1 MSGAAFE
8 VIIHTDGACEKNPG
22 PGGWAAVLTSGAHR
36 KVISGGYR
44 RTTNNRMELRA
55 VIESLASLKG
65 EGRRVKV
72 VSDSRYVTDA
82 VNKRWLSNWIRLGF
96 RKTGGIRENA
106 DLWIEL
112 QALIVRHA
120 VKFEWIRG
128 HNAHAENEE
137 CDRLAVAA
145 RGAKDLAVDA
155 PFEDPARSHAAL
167 GLTLV

>member
-1 MSGAAFE
+1 MSNPIFDA
-8 VIIHTDGACEKNPG
+8 VIYTDGACEGNPG
-22 PGGWAAVLTSGAHR
+22 RGGWAAILTSGAHR

-65 EGRRVKV
+65 DGRRVKI

-82 VNKRWLSNWIRLGF
+82 VNKRWLANWVRKGF
-96 RKTGGIRENA
+96 QKPGGVRENA

-112 QALIVRHA
+112 HGLLKRHT
-120 VKFEWIRG
+120 VTFEWVRG
-128 HNAHAENEE
+128 HATHVENEE

-145 RGAKDLAVDA
+145 RQAAELLVDSA
-155 PFEDPARSHAAL
+155 YENPAGSHAAL

>member
-1 MSGAAFE
+1 MSDSAFE
-8 VIIHTDGACEKNPG
+8 VVIHTDGACEGNPG

-55 VIESLASLKG
+55 VIEALAALKG
-65 EGRRVKV
+65 ESRRVKV

-82 VNKRWLSNWIRLGF
+82 VNKRWLANWVRVGF
-96 RKTGGIRENA
+96 RKTGGVRENA

-112 QALIVRHA
+112 HALLQRHS

-128 HNAHAENEE
+128 HNAHAANEE
-137 CDRLAVAA
+137 CDLLAVAA
-145 RGAKDLAVDA
+145 RRGKELLVDA
-155 PFEDPARSHAAL
+155 AFENPASSHAAL

>member
-1 MSGAAFE
+1 MSGPAFE
-8 VIIHTDGACEKNPG
+8 VVIHTDGACEGNPG
-22 PGGWAAVLTSGAHR
+22 PGGWAAVLTSGVHR

-55 VIESLASLKG
+55 VIEALASLKG
-65 EGRRVKV
+65 EGRRVQV

-82 VNKRWLSNWIRLGF
+82 VNKRWLANWVRVGF
-96 RKTGGIRENA
+96 RKTGGVRENA

-112 QALIVRHA
+112 QALLKRHS

-137 CDRLAVAA
+137 CDVLAVAA
-145 RGAKDLAVDA
+145 RRGKELLVDTA
-155 PFEDPARSHAAL
+155 FEDPAGSHAAL

>member
-1 MSGAAFE
+1 MSKTVFDA
-8 VIIHTDGACEKNPG
+8 VIYTDGACEGNPG
-22 PGGWAAVLTSGAHR
+22 RGGWAAILTSGAHR

-65 EGRRVKV
+65 DGRRVKV

-82 VNKRWLSNWIRLGF
+82 VNKRWLANWVRKGF
-96 RKTGGIRENA
+96 QKPGGVRENA

-112 QALIVRHA
+112 QALLKRHA
-120 VKFEWIRG
+120 VTLEWVRG
-128 HNAHAENEE
+128 HAAHAENEE
-137 CDRLAVAA
+137 CDQLAVAA
-145 RGAKDLAVDA
+145 RLAKDLPVDA
-155 PFEDPARSHAAL
+155 AYENPAGSHAAL

>member
-1 MSGAAFE
+1 MSSPTFDA
-8 VIIHTDGACEKNPG
+8 VIHTDGACEGNPG
-22 PGGWAAVLTSGAHR
+22 PGGWAAVLTSGPHR

-55 VIESLASLKG
+55 VIAGLAALKG

-82 VNKRWLSNWIRLGF
+82 VNKRWLSKWVRVGF
-96 RKTGGIRENA
+96 RKMGGVRENA

-112 QALIVRHA
+112 HALLARHS
-120 VKFEWIRG
+120 VTFEWIRG
-128 HNAHAENEE
+128 HAAHEQNEE

-145 RGAKDLAVDA
+145 RGAKGLLVDDA
-155 PFEDPARSHAAL
+155 FENPAGSHAAL

>member
-1 MSGAAFE
+1 MSAASFE
-8 VIIHTDGACEKNPG
+8 VVIHTDGACEGNPG
-22 PGGWAAVLTSGAHR
+22 PGGWAAVLTSGVHR
-36 KVISGGYR
+36 KVISGGNR

-55 VIESLASLKG
+55 VIEALATLKG
-65 EGRRVKV
+65 ENRRVKI

-82 VNKRWLSNWIRLGF
+82 VNKRWLANWVRLGF
-96 RKTGGIRENA
+96 RKTGGVRENA

-112 QALIVRHA
+112 QALLKRHS

-128 HNAHAENEE
+128 HNAHPENEE

-145 RGAKDLAVDA
+145 RRVKELPVDA
-155 PFEDPARSHAAL
+155 AFENPAGAHAAL

>member
-1 MSGAAFE
+1 MTASTFE
-8 VIIHTDGACEKNPG
+8 VVIHTDGACEGNPG

-65 EGRRVKV
+65 DGRRVKV

-82 VNKRWLSNWIRLGF
+82 VNKRWLANWVRLNF
-96 RKTGGIRENA
+96 RKTGGVRENA

-112 QALIVRHA
+112 QALLRRHT

-145 RGAKDLAVDA
+145 RRAKELPADA
-155 PFEDPARSHAAL
+155 AFENPSRAHAAL

>member
-1 MSGAAFE
+1 MGGPAFDV
-8 VIIHTDGACEKNPG
+8 VIYTDGACEKNPG
-22 PGGWAAVLTSGAHR
+22 PGGWAAVLTSGTHR

-55 VIESLASLKG
+55 VIESLAALKR

-82 VNKRWLSNWIRLGF
+82 VNKGWLANWARRGF
-96 RKTGGIRENA
+96 RKADGVRENV

-112 QALIVRHA
+112 QALLQRHA

-128 HNAHAENEE
+128 HSAHPENEE
-137 CDRLAVAA
+137 CDGLAVAA
-145 RGAKDLAVDA
+145 RRAKELAVDA
-155 PFEDPARSHAAL
+155 AFEDPAAAHAAL
-167 GLTLV
+167 GLTII